1 MYGAKSG
8 QFVELRLQLAQ
19 TPPGTPSVSSDE
31 TAEPL
36 GGLRRAGGIIVGP
49 RKMMR
54 GPVHQHRSLRFLV
67 DHVDE
72 AKATLLVKHHVG
84 REAAGENQQAA
95 RHQQLLELGP
105 GEQAVA
111 ALDAS
116 VLGAVRHDVHQTC
129 SAPEG
134 ADEAGFGVVR
144 ASRQRRSAL
153 VEQAMAI
160 GLVVHQVAK
169 GRQILWVCTWASMA
183 DAPWP
188 HRRRGAVLYRGVSTI
203 GGVATVDAVLVVVNS
218 KMSAAHK

>member
-1 MYGAKSG
+1 
-8 QFVELRLQLAQ
+8 
-19 TPPGTPSVSSDE
+19 
-31 TAEPL
+31 
-36 GGLRRAGGIIVGP
+36 
-49 RKMMR
+49 MR

-72 AKATLLVKHHVG
+72 AKATLLVKTPRVG

-144 ASRQRRSAL
+144 SQRQRRSAL
-153 VEQAMAI
+153 VEQAMHI

-183 DAPWP
+183 DKHGRIVGEAPCFTEAFQP
-188 HRRRGAVLYRGVSTI
+188 S
-203 GGVATVDAVLVVVNS
+203 VAWRTVDAVLVVAELEDVGRPQVGGH
-218 KMSAAHK
+218 ALAGE